1 MSGFVKFLAGVAVGA
16 VATALLTP
24 ESGEDLRYRIKT
36 ILQKK
41 GIISKDQV
49 DELVDIIAG
58 EIEDKK

>member
-16 VATALLTP
+16 VATAPLTP

-41 GIISKDQV
+41 GLIAKDQV
-49 DELVDIIAG
+49 DELVEIIAG

>member
-16 VATALLTP
+16 VSTALLTP

-41 GIISKDQV
+41 GIIAKDQV